1 MISRFVRRKLKG
13 KSVTETVTVAV
24 EQNQFVARV
33 QHSVGASAGLQ
44 ALD

>member
-1 MISRFVRRKLKG
+1 MISRFVRRKLEG

-24 EQNQFVARV
+24 EQKQFIARA
-33 QHSVGASAGLQ
+33 QHSMGATGLQ